1 MLLQP
6 PAEPMLTR
14 VAVYSCKPIDLS
26 DVSEKITESFPDDC
40 TVFGLLLLQADSQ
53 VAFYW

>member
-26 DVSEKITESFPDDC
+26 DVSEKITESLPDDC
-40 TVFGLLLLQADSQ
+40 TVFGILLLQADSQ